1 MYQSNLN
8 EIGDRHANESAVQTK
23 DSMSSVLVFNCLMVV
38 ITAAVSLVPSIAV
51 AQRAAKQINVVE
63 FEDVE
68 RDDDPDGEEM
78 WAQGAFPRMNRQML
92 RESLF
97 GALGGSE
104 NAFQKMKR
112 ESIRRELDRIEQIC
126 GLSEEQKLKVEN
138 AIEIDIQ
145 QIHAKIETL
154 LSEFDSKMTI
164 EQFQQI
170 QQNVYGY
177 ANQVNSPG
185 GDSNEIWRKVL
196 RSMLTTEQTDKLAQD
211 KVLVEAN
218 RHRSRRLQILLQFQ
232 RKLGLVETQRASV
245 LQWLNTQESLDDPF
259 WKWCERLLAAV
270 EVGGLQPGQLEV
282 LKNVPKN
289 EIGDLGNMQRL
300 NRIKMKALPDER
312 LGR

>member
-1 MYQSNLN
+1 MYQSNRN
-8 EIGDRHANESAVQTK
+8 EVGEHDANESVVRTRY
-23 DSMSSVLVFNCLMVV
+23 STPSVLVFQCLIAVMA
-38 ITAAVSLVPSIAV
+38 AAVSLFPTVAV
-51 AQRAAKQINVVE
+51 AQRAAKQINVIE
-63 FEDVE
+63 FGDVE

-126 GLSEEQKLKVEN
+126 GLTEEQKLKIEN

-164 EQFQQI
+164 EQFQRI
-170 QQNVYGY
+170 RQNVYGY
-177 ANQVNSPG
+177 ANQINSPG

-196 RSMLTTEQTDKLAQD
+196 RSMLTMEQTDKLAQD

-218 RHRSRRLQILLQFQ
+218 RHRSRRSQILLQFQ

-245 LQWLNTQESLDDPF
+245 LQWLNTQEWLDDPF
-259 WKWCERLLAAV
+259 WKWCERLLGAADV
-270 EVGGLQPGQLEV
+270 CGLHLGQMEV
-282 LKNVPKN
+282 LRNVPKN

>member
-1 MYQSNLN
+1 M
-8 EIGDRHANESAVQTK
+8 A
-23 DSMSSVLVFNCLMVV
+23 
-38 ITAAVSLVPSIAV
+38 AAVSLFPTVAV
-51 AQRAAKQINVVE
+51 AQRAAKQINVIE
-63 FEDVE
+63 FGDVE

-126 GLSEEQKLKVEN
+126 GLTEEQKLKIEN

-164 EQFQQI
+164 EQFQRI

-177 ANQVNSPG
+177 ANQINSPG

-196 RSMLTTEQTDKLAQD
+196 RSMLTMEQTDKLAQD

-245 LQWLNTQESLDDPF
+245 LQWLNTQEWLDDPF
-259 WKWCERLLAAV
+259 WKWCERLLGAADV
-270 EVGGLQPGQLEV
+270 CGLHLGQMEV
-282 LKNVPKN
+282 LRNVPKN

>member
-1 MYQSNLN
+1 MYQSNRN
-8 EIGDRHANESAVQTK
+8 EVGEHDANESVVRTRY
-23 DSMSSVLVFNCLMVV
+23 STPSVLVFQCLIAVMA
-38 ITAAVSLVPSIAV
+38 AAVSLFPSVAV
-51 AQRAAKQINVVE
+51 AQRAAKQINVIE
-63 FEDVE
+63 FGDVE

-126 GLSEEQKLKVEN
+126 GLTEEQKLKIEN
-138 AIEIDIQ
+138 AIEIDI
-145 QIHAKIETL
+145 
-154 LSEFDSKMTI
+154 DSKMTI
-164 EQFQQI
+164 EQFQRI

-177 ANQVNSPG
+177 ANQINSPG

-196 RSMLTTEQTDKLAQD
+196 RSMLTMEQTDKLAQD

-245 LQWLNTQESLDDPF
+245 LQWLNTQEWLDDPF
-259 WKWCERLLAAV
+259 WKWCERLLGAADV
-270 EVGGLQPGQLEV
+270 CGLHLGQMEV
-282 LKNVPKN
+282 LRNVPKN

>member
-1 MYQSNLN
+1 MYQSNRN
-8 EIGDRHANESAVQTK
+8 EVGEHDANESVVRTRY
-23 DSMSSVLVFNCLMVV
+23 STPSVLVFQCLIAVMA
-38 ITAAVSLVPSIAV
+38 AAVSLFPSVAV
-51 AQRAAKQINVVE
+51 AQRAAKQINVIE
-63 FEDVE
+63 FGDVE

-126 GLSEEQKLKVEN
+126 GLTEEQKLKIEN

-164 EQFQQI
+164 EQFQRI

-177 ANQVNSPG
+177 ANQINSPG

-196 RSMLTTEQTDKLAQD
+196 RSMLTMEQTDKLAQD

-245 LQWLNTQESLDDPF
+245 LQWLNTQEWLDDPF
-259 WKWCERLLAAV
+259 WKWCERLLGAADV
-270 EVGGLQPGQLEV
+270 CGLHLGQMEV
-282 LKNVPKN
+282 LRNVPKN

>member
-1 MYQSNLN
+1 MYPSNRN
-8 EIGDRHANESAVQTK
+8 EIGDCQASESVVQIK
-23 DSMSSVLVFNCLMVV
+23 DSMSSVLAFPCLMVV
-38 ITAAVSLVPSIAV
+38 MAATVFLVPSIAL

-63 FEDVE
+63 FEE
-68 RDDDPDGEEM
+68 AEEETDGEEM
-78 WAQGAFPRMNRQML
+78 WGQGAFPRMNRQML

-177 ANQVNSPG
+177 ANQINSPG
-185 GDSNEIWRKVL
+185 GDANEIWRKVL

-259 WKWCERLLAAV
+259 WKWCERLLGAADV
-270 EVGGLQPGQLEV
+270 CGLHLGQMEV
-282 LKNVPKN
+282 LRNVPKN

-300 NRIKMKALPDER
+300 NRIKMKVLPDER